1 MLDSHICKRSL
12 AIISKTD
19 CRKTREKVL
28 SQEAPVLFKM
38 KDDMMRMARVG
49 DDDKS
54 QI

>member
-12 AIISKTD
+12 AVISKTD
-19 CRKTREKVL
+19 CRKTREKAL

-38 KDDMMRMARVG
+38 KDDKMRMARVG